1 MEHLGNILITSMT
14 FFGDASGAVTAM
26 RDYVSPT
33 IKTLSALA
41 SLACVAFI
49 INAGY
54 LYMTSGGKPDQ
65 LEQAKRI
72 LKNAILGLVIVLGAV
87 TLTSILTNAYGSP
100 QGANGGTLPNL
111 QAIPPAEA
119 SNGLV
124 DMILK
129 TITEFLNNIIQM
141 AAAPFLGALD
151 FFTKATPLMAQN
163 PSVFNFWLAM
173 VGITDVL
180 FVIIVA
186 LLGFHVM
193 SASTFGFDEIEFKHL
208 LPRIGLIFLV
218 MNTSIFL
225 IDGIIG
231 LSNALIVAV
240 GKISGSSSVWTTLT
254 EVVKQSGGQGLAALL
269 MMTIFVI
276 LTVILLVYYVA
287 RLVGLFIGA
296 VLSPLV
302 AMVWLIPGFRDFA
315 ETAFKTYIVTIFTL
329 FVHVVILQLSASLF
343 TGMAVSSGNN
353 LPDTLMAM
361 VVGLATIVALLKTQ
375 GLMMQFSYVSMGARN
390 TRMLGG
396 QFVNGVQ
403 SIGGAGKKTLSQAGR
418 AAKGIARKAGS
429 GGRPTGGG
437 TGSRSGGVASSGNG
451 SSSRKSSYGMPREN
465 LSYNSPRTD
474 NLGVTTTRRPGN
486 SSPTLSTSP
495 TPRKTGTTYEASE
508 PIPLKAS
515 QKKPLE
521 KDKTT

>member
-1 MEHLGNILITSMT
+1 MT

-26 RDYVSPT
+26 REYVTPT
-33 IKTLSALA
+33 IKVLA
-41 SLACVAFI
+41 SLASIACVAFI

-65 LEQAKRI
+65 LEQAKHI

-87 TLTSILTNAYGSP
+87 TLTSILTNAYGTP
-100 QGANGGTLPNL
+100 QGASGGTLPNL
-111 QAIPPAEA
+111 QAIPPVEA

-124 DMILK
+124 DVLLK
-129 TITEFLNNIIQM
+129 AVTGFLNSLIQM
-141 AAAPFLGALD
+141 AATPFLGALD
-151 FFTKATPLMAQN
+151 FFTKSTPLMAQN

-173 VGITDVL
+173 VGISDVL
-180 FVIIVA
+180 FIIILA
-186 LLGFHVM
+186 LMGFHVM

-240 GKISGSSSVWTTLT
+240 GKISGASSVWTTLT
-254 EVVKQSGGQGLAALL
+254 DVVKQSGGQGLAALL
-269 MMTIFVI
+269 MMTVFLI

-302 AMVWLIPGFRDFA
+302 AMIWLVPGFRDFA
-315 ETAFKTYIVTIFTL
+315 ETAFKTYVITIFTL

-343 TGMAVSSGNN
+343 TGMAASSGNN

-361 VVGLATIVALLKTQ
+361 VVGLSTIVALLKTQ
-375 GLMMQFSYVSMGARN
+375 GLMMQFSYVSMGAKN

-396 QFVNGVQ
+396 QFINGVQ
-403 SIGGAGKKTLSQAGR
+403 SVGKLGKKGYEKTKD
-418 AAKGIARKAGS
+418 AAAAAIEKARRRREG
-429 GGRPTGGG
+429 TGG
-437 TGSRSGGVASSGNG
+437 TGGANGGGGGYRSN
-451 SSSRKSSYGMPREN
+451 YGMPGDN
-465 LSYNSPRTD
+465 LRYSPPRTD
-474 NLGVTTTRRPGN
+474 SRGVKVTRRPDTT
-486 SSPTLSTSP
+486 PP
-495 TPRKTGTTYEASE
+495 TPRKTGTTYEAPE
-508 PIPLKAS
+508 PTPLKDS
-515 QKKPLE
+515 NKRQRKVRTK
-521 KDKTT
+521 

>member
-1 MEHLGNILITSMT
+1 
-14 FFGDASGAVTAM
+14 
-26 RDYVSPT
+26 
-33 IKTLSALA
+33 
-41 SLACVAFI
+41 
-49 INAGY
+49 
-54 LYMTSGGKPDQ
+54 
-65 LEQAKRI
+65 
-72 LKNAILGLVIVLGAV
+72 
-87 TLTSILTNAYGSP
+87 
-100 QGANGGTLPNL
+100 
-111 QAIPPAEA
+111 
-119 SNGLV
+119 
-124 DMILK
+124 
-129 TITEFLNNIIQM
+129 
-141 AAAPFLGALD
+141 
-151 FFTKATPLMAQN
+151 
-163 PSVFNFWLAM
+163 
-173 VGITDVL
+173 
-180 FVIIVA
+180 
-186 LLGFHVM
+186 
-193 SASTFGFDEIEFKHL
+193 
-208 LPRIGLIFLV
+208 
-218 MNTSIFL
+218 
-225 IDGIIG
+225 
-231 LSNALIVAV
+231 
-240 GKISGSSSVWTTLT
+240 
-254 EVVKQSGGQGLAALL
+254 
-269 MMTIFVI
+269 
-276 LTVILLVYYVA
+276 
-287 RLVGLFIGA
+287 
-296 VLSPLV
+296 
-302 AMVWLIPGFRDFA
+302 
-315 ETAFKTYIVTIFTL
+315 
-329 FVHVVILQLSASLF
+329 
-343 TGMAVSSGNN
+343 
-353 LPDTLMAM
+353 MAM